1 MLLGHW
7 IEMKSVAGASRELE
21 LLVQLMP
28 DDAHLVKGDNVT
40 DVKTESLKENDV
52 ILIKPGEGCRR
63 WYYCRWRKL
72 S

>member
-28 DDAHLVKGDNVT
+28 DDAHLVVGEEVKE
-40 DVKTESLKENDV
+40 VKTETLKEKDV
-52 ILIKPGEGCRR
+52 ILIKPGEKVAADVSSG
-63 WYYCRWRKL
+63 YYL
-72 S
+72 I